1 MASRNHAGGLST
13 FIFIV
18 LVATMGC
25 SSGAR
30 EKRVL
35 IMPREPS
42 RDMEVAL
49 RQEYQV
55 IADYVKRA
63 GYKVVVATLSGR
75 ELRAGSLSLTPD
87 LKLVDVR
94 AKDYVGIVMLCSN
107 AGTGLP
113 ISDEAKRIVK
123 QAAARKLPI
132 AAQRGSV
139 LILAAAKLWN
149 PDDCGIPKTD
159 RLRGLGGTGIYQKGL
174 ILTSGICPMYSAE
187 ASLPDPSL
195 EMAKRFISLVQANGN

>member
-1 MASRNHAGGLST
+1 MASKDQAGRLSAL
-13 FIFIV
+13 ILIAALA
-18 LVATMGC
+18 LVGC
-25 SSGAR
+25 SRG
-30 EKRVL
+30 EGGKKVL

-55 IADYVKRA
+55 IADYVKSA
-63 GYKVVVATLSGR
+63 GYQVEVATLSGR

-87 LKLVDVR
+87 LKLADVR
-94 AKDYVGIVMLCSN
+94 TKDYVGIVMLCSN

-113 ISDEAKRIVK
+113 ISDEAKRIVR

-139 LILAAAKLWN
+139 LILTAAKLWN
-149 PDDCGIPKTD
+149 PDECGIPKTD
-159 RLRGLGGTGIYQKGL
+159 RLRGLGGTGIFQKGL

-187 ASLPDPSL
+187 ASLPDCSR
-195 EMAKRFISLVQANGN
+195 EMARRFVALVQSKGK